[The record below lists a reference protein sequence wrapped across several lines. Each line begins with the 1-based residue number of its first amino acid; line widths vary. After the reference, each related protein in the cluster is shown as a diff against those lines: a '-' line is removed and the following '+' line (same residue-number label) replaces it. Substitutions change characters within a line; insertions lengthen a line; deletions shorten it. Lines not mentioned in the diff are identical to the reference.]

1 MPRELGVDRRSP
13 REKRLETEGGGGWR
27 GVPPRSR
34 ARAWGLVPEPPAL
47 NVFHALGPLIRA
59 LCTINSRMSEPRFA
73 PLACKS
79 TDSRISVEPELSK
92 LVG

>member
-1 MPRELGVDRRSP
+1 VAGRSP
-13 REKRLETEGGGGWR
+13 PL
-27 GVPPRSR
+27 
-34 ARAWGLVPEPPAL
+34 ARAGVGPGPGAPRPERISRLGAPHP
-47 NVFHALGPLIRA
+47 GPLHDKRGPD
-59 LCTINSRMSEPRFA
+59 SRMSEPRFA